1 MEDPTYSST
10 VTVGG
15 SDSSYKTGS
24 FPRPTQSTGG
34 RSGLLSKQ
42 SLIWQLT
49 LQDETKA
56 AQYDISSATATLYV
70 SATSDPDYTP
80 VILASGVLS
89 DSGAFGGGTTDRVTF
104 TVAKNG
110 IPNDLGAYGKANGGN
125 ATFYCILED
134 GDSYLEFY
142 EQVNVYD
149 TQFGG
154 TGGNTPNVLQTR
166 KNNLGVVIDTLNTP
180 PGSPATNDAYLVG
193 TSGTGDWSGQDNNL
207 AIWNGAAW
215 IFTTP
220 QDGDFLY
227 DKDEDAQKRY
237 TTAWSTED
245 AKPFSDDSP
254 LINNSADTTKQ
265 ITISAG
271 SISTATTRTITAADQ
286 DVDMTPGTGTYEQKI
301 SGATLTSAT
310 VAATDKILGQD
321 VSDSD
326 NLKTYTAQ
334 SIANQVNQLNNTLDT
349 NSQQIRW
356 SKGADV
362 ASAAALALG
371 TDGNYFDI
379 TGTTTITSIGSLEVG
394 TVVKLHFDGVLTL
407 THNAT
412 DLVLPTGANITTAAG
427 DEVEFIE
434 YASGNWRCTNYSRAD
449 GTPLAGGG
457 GGGGGILPDSDLEI
471 DDTDSPYTIT
481 QANVDD
487 GKRIVIASGSAA
499 EVKCT
504 LDPAFLSVDT
514 KINIINKSNYR
525 GIFEVDN
532 KSTDTINNTKTDVI
546 FWKGDG
552 TITVQGDTSTNI
564 DVIARG

>member
-1 MEDPTYSST
+1 MEDPLYSAT

-15 SDSSYKTGS
+15 QDSSYRTGS

-34 RSGLLSKQ
+34 RSGLLSNQ

-56 AQYDISSATATLYV
+56 AQYDISGATATLYV
-70 SATSDPDYTP
+70 VATNDPDYTP
-80 VILASGVLS
+80 VLLGSGTLT
-89 DSGAFGGGTTDRVTF
+89 DSGSFGGGTTDRVTF
-104 TVAKNG
+104 TVSKNG

-154 TGGNTPNVLQTR
+154 TGGSTPSVLQTR

-180 PGSPATNDAYLVG
+180 PGSPSTNNAYLVG

-215 IFTTP
+215 IYTTP

-227 DKDEDAQKRY
+227 DQDEDAQKRF
-237 TTAWSTED
+237 TTVWSTED

-271 SISTATTRTITAADQ
+271 SITTATTRTLTMADQ
-286 DVDMTPGTGTYEQKI
+286 DIDLTPGTDY
-301 SGATLTSAT
+301 ATAAEGDL
-310 VAATDKILGQD
+310 AATALQD
-321 VSDSD
+321 VVDD
-326 NLKTYTAQ
+326 TTPQLGGNL
-334 SIANQVNQLNNTLDT
+334 SANGH
-349 NSQQIRW
+349 QIQW

-362 ASAAALALG
+362 ASAASLTLG

-379 TGTTTITSIGSLEVG
+379 TGTTTITSIGSLAVG
-394 TVVKLHFDGVLTL
+394 TVIKLHFDGVLAL

-412 DLVLPTGANITTAAG
+412 DLVLPTGANITTAVG
-427 DEVEFIE
+427 DEAEFIE
-434 YASGNWRCTNYSRAD
+434 YASGDWRCTNYSRAD

-457 GGGGGILPDSDLEI
+457 GGGGGGILPDTDLEI

-532 KSTDTINNTKTDVI
+532 TPTDTINNTVTDVI

-552 TITVQGDTSTNI
+552 TITVQGDTSTNM